1 MKGFESFLSRQMEAF
16 IAYRQGLGYDAK
28 HIRFMLLA
36 LDRYICRQ
44 PDPSV
49 VWQPVFYLKLRH
61 ELPLAPSSVNG
72 VLYAARCFFAYLKR
86 QSEHNA
92 NPLDHVPGLPQ
103 QAFIPFVFSPRQ
115 IEQLL
120 QAVSCQIRKTERD
133 FLPDFS
139 AYLVI
144 LLLARCGMRINEPLR
159 LKIGDYRPEEKTVY
173 IARTKFKKDR
183 LIPIPVAVAD
193 EIDNYLAVRAAC
205 APSGPWD
212 YLFIG
217 RRKHKINDTGI
228 RKVFHKALGRIAV
241 GRARQV
247 IGNTI
252 FGKPTP
258 HSLRHSFA
266 VNTLKAAV
274 ARGQAAKT
282 VLPVLAAYLGHVEYR
297 HTMKYL
303 KVVDAQSGERLLN
316 FAGTHRE
323 EACG

>member
-1 MKGFESFLSRQMEAF
+1 MKGFESFLSEQMEAF
-16 IAYRQGLGYDAK
+16 IAYRQGLGYDTK

-36 LDRYICRQ
+36 LDRYILRQ

-61 ELPLAPSSVNG
+61 ELALAPSSVNG

-86 QSEHNA
+86 QTGHAA

-103 QAFIPFVFSPRQ
+103 QAFISFVFSPRQ

-120 QAVSCQIRKTERD
+120 QAVSRQIRKTKRYFLRD
-133 FLPDFS
+133 FSD
-139 AYLVI
+139 YLVI

-193 EIDNYLAVRAAC
+193 EIDNYLAVRAAF
-205 APSGPWD
+205 APSRPRD

-217 RRKHKINDTGI
+217 RGQHKINDSRI
-228 RKVFHKALGRIAV
+228 RKVFHRALGRIAV
-241 GRARQV
+241 ARPRQV

-266 VNTLKAAV
+266 VNTLKEAV

-323 EACG
+323 EA